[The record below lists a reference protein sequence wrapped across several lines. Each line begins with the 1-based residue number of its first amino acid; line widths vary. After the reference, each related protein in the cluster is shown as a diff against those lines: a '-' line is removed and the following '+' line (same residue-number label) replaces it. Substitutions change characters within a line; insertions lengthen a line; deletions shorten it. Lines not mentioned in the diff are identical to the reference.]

1 MSDKTKQAHVRA
13 LNSILRHGR
22 NAYDIGLW
30 VADFC
35 PAQTAAILEIF
46 PDATIQYCVKHFD
59 RNLSKAVALNGMIG
73 VGS

>member
-59 RNLSKAVALNGMIG
+59 RNLSKAVAKNGMIG